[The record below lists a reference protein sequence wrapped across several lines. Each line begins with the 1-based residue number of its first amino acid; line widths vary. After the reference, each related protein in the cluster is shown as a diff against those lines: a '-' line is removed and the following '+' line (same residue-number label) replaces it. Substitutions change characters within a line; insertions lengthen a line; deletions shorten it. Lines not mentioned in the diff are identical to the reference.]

1 MQEVVKNDIIK
12 WLDVRVIYPIEV
24 QCVAKKGGIIV
35 VPNESNELVPMRP
48 VTRWRI
54 CMDYWKLNAWT
65 EKDHSLCPS
74 WTRC

>member
-1 MQEVVKNDIIK
+1 MQKVVKNDIIK
-12 WLDVRVIYPIEV
+12 WLDVRVIYHIEV

-54 CMDYWKLNAWT
+54 CMDY
-65 EKDHSLCPS
+65 
-74 WTRC
+74 